1 MQNDPYLIFGI
12 IKKCDC
18 KWQISVNRYLF
29 KDFAY
34 SHFILFYF
42 KNINIFFQVLSL
54 GY

>member
-18 KWQISVNRYLF
+18 KWQISVFNRYLF

-34 SHFILFYF
+34 SHIILFYF
-42 KNINIFFQVLSL
+42 ILKISIFFFKS
-54 GY
+54 